1 MFPGGIRWQVR
12 GHSSREFRGE
22 GFVRMAVE
30 SFAQL
35 VEQHYSALRRIAER
49 SIRARSFPAS
59 MSPTSL
65 VAESVMRLLQQ
76 REQPMRESHL
86 RGLATVFMARILADS
101 AKSRLRQK
109 RGGRSVRQS
118 LSDPAVS
125 VDLYAHPPGGLRG
138 PAQSPSIDR
147 DELLSAM
154 ERGAEA
160 LPRAME
166 VVTLHLVA
174 DIPLAR
180 TAELVGVSERTAYR
194 DLQEGRKALAHELRR
209 RRA

>member
-1 MFPGGIRWQVR
+1 
-12 GHSSREFRGE
+12 
-22 GFVRMAVE
+22 MAVE

-35 VEQHYSALRRIAER
+35 VEKHYSVLRRIAER
-49 SIRARSFPAS
+49 SIKARAYPAN

-76 REQPMRESHL
+76 REQPMQESHL
-86 RGLATVFMARILADS
+86 RGLATVFMARVLADS

-109 RGGRSVRQS
+109 RGGRTVRQS
-118 LSDPAVS
+118 LADPTASVQLTGDARRDAQDPAS
-125 VDLYAHPPGGLRG
+125 S
-138 PAQSPSIDR
+138 PAIDR
-147 DELLSAM
+147 DELLRAM
-154 ERGAEA
+154 ERVAVE

-174 DIPLAR
+174 NIPLAR

-194 DLQEGRKALAHELRR
+194 DLQDGREALARQLRPTDGQ
-209 RRA
+209 

>member
-1 MFPGGIRWQVR
+1 
-12 GHSSREFRGE
+12 
-22 GFVRMAVE
+22 MAVQ

-35 VEQHYSALRRIAER
+35 VEQHYYALRRIAER
-49 SIRARSFPAS
+49 SIRSRSYPAS

-76 REQPMRESHL
+76 RERPMRESHL
-86 RGLATVFMARILADS
+86 RGLATVFMARVLADA

-109 RGGRSVRQS
+109 RGGRTVRRS
-118 LSDPAVS
+118 LTDPAVS
-125 VDLYAHPPGGLRG
+125 VELSVQPPRG
-138 PAQSPSIDR
+138 VQGTEGESSIDR
-147 DELLSAM
+147 DELLGAM
-154 ERGAEA
+154 ERVAEA

-209 RRA
+209 SRG

>member
-1 MFPGGIRWQVR
+1 
-12 GHSSREFRGE
+12 
-22 GFVRMAVE
+22 MAVE

-35 VEQHYSALRRIAER
+35 VEQHYAALRRIAER
-49 SIRARSFPAS
+49 SIKSRSYPAS

-86 RGLATVFMARILADS
+86 RGLATVFMARVLADS

-109 RGGRSVRQS
+109 RGGRAARRSLADPEVSIELTDTSRGASHGAGEGSSV
-118 LSDPAVS
+118 
-125 VDLYAHPPGGLRG
+125 
-138 PAQSPSIDR
+138 DR
-147 DELLSAM
+147 DELLGAM
-154 ERGAEA
+154 ERVADA

-194 DLQEGRKALAHELRR
+194 DLQEGRKALARELKRN
-209 RRA
+209 RA

>member
-1 MFPGGIRWQVR
+1 
-12 GHSSREFRGE
+12 
-22 GFVRMAVE
+22 MAVE

-35 VEQHYSALRRIAER
+35 VEQHYAALRRIAER
-49 SIRARSFPAS
+49 SIKSRSYPAS

-86 RGLATVFMARILADS
+86 RGLATVFMARVLADS

-109 RGGRSVRQS
+109 RGGRSARRS
-118 LSDPAVS
+118 LADPAVS
-125 VDLYAHPPGGLRG
+125 VELASR
-138 PAQSPSIDR
+138 PSGAAGAEGEASVDR
-147 DELLSAM
+147 DELLGAM
-154 ERGAEA
+154 ERVAEA

-194 DLQEGRKALAHELRR
+194 DLQEGRKALAHELRSG
-209 RRA
+209 RA

>member
-1 MFPGGIRWQVR
+1 
-12 GHSSREFRGE
+12 
-22 GFVRMAVE
+22 MAVK

-35 VEQHYSALRRIAER
+35 VEQHYAALRRIAER
-49 SIRARSFPAS
+49 SIKSRSYPAG

-76 REQPMRESHL
+76 REQPMQESQL
-86 RGLATVFMARILADS
+86 RGLATVFMARVLADS

-109 RGGRSVRQS
+109 RGGRATRQS
-118 LSDPAVS
+118 LADPGVS
-125 VDLYAHPPGGLRG
+125 VGLTATPPGNGNG
-138 PAQSPSIDR
+138 TAADSPVDR
-147 DELLSAM
+147 DELLGAM
-154 ERGAEA
+154 ERVAEA

-194 DLQEGRKALAHELRR
+194 DLVEGRNALAQELKRS
-209 RRA
+209 RA

>member
-1 MFPGGIRWQVR
+1 
-12 GHSSREFRGE
+12 
-22 GFVRMAVE
+22 MAVE

-49 SIRARSFPAS
+49 SIRSRSFPAS

-65 VAESVMRLLQQ
+65 VAESVMRLMQQ
-76 REQPMRESHL
+76 RERPMRESHL
-86 RGLATVFMARILADS
+86 RGLATVFMARVLADS

-109 RGGRSVRQS
+109 RGGRAVRRS
-118 LSDPAVS
+118 LADPAVTVELS
-125 VDLYAHPPGGLRG
+125 ASPLRG
-138 PAQSPSIDR
+138 GDAQGGPSIDR
-147 DELLSAM
+147 DELLGAM
-154 ERGAEA
+154 ERVAEE

-166 VVTLHLVA
+166 IVTLHLVA

-194 DLQEGRKALAHELRR
+194 DLQEGRKALARALRR
-209 RRA
+209 SGE

>member
-1 MFPGGIRWQVR
+1 M
-12 GHSSREFRGE
+12 SREFRGK
-22 GFVRMAVE
+22 GCSPVAVQ

-35 VEQHYSALRRIAER
+35 VEQHYYALRRIAER
-49 SIRARSFPAS
+49 SIRSRSYPAS

-76 REQPMRESHL
+76 RERPMRESHL
-86 RGLATVFMARILADS
+86 RGLATVFMARVLADA

-109 RGGRSVRQS
+109 RGGRTVRRS
-118 LSDPAVS
+118 LTDPAVS
-125 VDLYAHPPGGLRG
+125 VELSVQPPRG
-138 PAQSPSIDR
+138 VQGTEGESSIDR
-147 DELLSAM
+147 DELLGAM
-154 ERGAEA
+154 ERVAEA

-194 DLQEGRKALAHELRR
+194 DLQEGRKALARELRR
-209 RRA
+209 SRG

>member
-1 MFPGGIRWQVR
+1 
-12 GHSSREFRGE
+12 
-22 GFVRMAVE
+22 MAVE

-35 VEQHYSALRRIAER
+35 VEEHYSALRRIAER
-49 SIRARSFPAS
+49 SIKARSYPAG

-76 REQPMRESHL
+76 REQPMGESHL
-86 RGLATVFMARILADS
+86 RGLATVFMARVLADA

-109 RGGRSVRQS
+109 RGGRTVRHS
-118 LSDPAVS
+118 LWDPDVSIGLAAGASRAHGAAGDPAV
-125 VDLYAHPPGGLRG
+125 
-138 PAQSPSIDR
+138 DR
-147 DELLSAM
+147 DELLGAM
-154 ERGAEA
+154 ERVAEA

-166 VVTLHLVA
+166 IVTLHLVA

-194 DLQEGRKALAHELRR
+194 DLQDGRRALAQELDRR
-209 RRA
+209 RVQDGR

>member
-1 MFPGGIRWQVR
+1 
-12 GHSSREFRGE
+12 
-22 GFVRMAVE
+22 MAVQ

-49 SIRARSFPAS
+49 SIRSRSYPAG

-76 REQPMRESHL
+76 RERPMRESHL
-86 RGLATVFMARILADS
+86 RGLATVFMARVLADA

-109 RGGRSVRQS
+109 RGGRAVRRS
-118 LSDPAVS
+118 LADPAVS
-125 VDLYAHPPGGLRG
+125 VELSASTSRG
-138 PAQSPSIDR
+138 ANGPEGEPSADR
-147 DELLSAM
+147 DELLGAM
-154 ERGAEA
+154 ERVAEE

-174 DIPLAR
+174 DIPLER

-194 DLQEGRKALAHELRR
+194 DLQEGRKALARELRR
-209 RRA
+209 SRG

>member
-1 MFPGGIRWQVR
+1 
-12 GHSSREFRGE
+12 
-22 GFVRMAVE
+22 MAVE

-49 SIRARSFPAS
+49 SIKSRSYPAS

-86 RGLATVFMARILADS
+86 RGLATVFMARVLADS

-109 RGGRSVRQS
+109 RGGRAARRSIE
-118 LSDPAVS
+118 DPAVS
-125 VDLYAHPPGGLRG
+125 IELTAR
-138 PAQSPSIDR
+138 PAGNPAGAGSESATDR
-147 DELLSAM
+147 DELLGAM
-154 ERGAEA
+154 ERVAEA

-166 VVTLHLVA
+166 IVTLHLVA

-194 DLQEGRKALAHELRR
+194 DLQEGRKALAQELRR
-209 RRA
+209 SRT

>member
-1 MFPGGIRWQVR
+1 
-12 GHSSREFRGE
+12 
-22 GFVRMAVE
+22 MAVE

-35 VEQHYSALRRIAER
+35 VEQHYAALRRIAER
-49 SIRARSFPAS
+49 SIKSRSYPAS

-76 REQPMRESHL
+76 REQPMQESHL
-86 RGLATVFMARILADS
+86 RGLATVFMARVLADS

-109 RGGRSVRQS
+109 RGGRTARRS
-118 LSDPAVS
+118 LADPDVSLEVAVTPRGNGNGTASDS
-125 VDLYAHPPGGLRG
+125 T
-138 PAQSPSIDR
+138 IDR
-147 DELLSAM
+147 DELLGAM
-154 ERGAEA
+154 ERVAEA

-194 DLQEGRKALAHELRR
+194 DLQEGRKALAQELKRSR
-209 RRA
+209 T

>member
-1 MFPGGIRWQVR
+1 
-12 GHSSREFRGE
+12 
-22 GFVRMAVE
+22 MAVE

-35 VEQHYSALRRIAER
+35 VELHYAALRRIAER
-49 SIRARSFPAS
+49 SIKSRSYPAS

-86 RGLATVFMARILADS
+86 RGLATVFMARVLADS
-101 AKSRLRQK
+101 AKTRLRHK
-109 RGGRSVRQS
+109 RGGRAARRS
-118 LSDPAVS
+118 LADPEVS
-125 VDLYAHPPGGLRG
+125 VELPVTRSGNGNGTAADPTV
-138 PAQSPSIDR
+138 DR
-147 DELLSAM
+147 DELLGAM
-154 ERGAEA
+154 ERVAEA

-174 DIPLAR
+174 DIPLTR

-194 DLQEGRKALAHELRR
+194 DLQEGRKALARELKRN
-209 RRA
+209 RA

>member
-1 MFPGGIRWQVR
+1 
-12 GHSSREFRGE
+12 
-22 GFVRMAVE
+22 MAVE

-35 VEQHYSALRRIAER
+35 VEQHYAALRRIAER
-49 SIRARSFPAS
+49 SIKSRSYPLG

-86 RGLATVFMARILADS
+86 RGLATVFMARVLADS

-109 RGGRSVRQS
+109 RGGRAVRRSLADPGVSLELAATPPESGGGTAAEPSV
-118 LSDPAVS
+118 
-125 VDLYAHPPGGLRG
+125 
-138 PAQSPSIDR
+138 DR
-147 DELLSAM
+147 DELLGAM
-154 ERGAEA
+154 ERVAES

-166 VVTLHLVA
+166 IVTLHLVA

-194 DLQEGRKALAHELRR
+194 DLEAGRRALAQELQRSRVSDRR
-209 RRA
+209 QQST